1 MKLNAGVGKGA
12 LGELCPLAE
21 APGRPEQLV
30 EIRLDL
36 LCCAIQNTKERA
48 LLGYHGK
55 SSGYGVRSPRS
66 YLGSA
71 TYFTSLTLSF
81 LICEM
86 GMIITRT
93 SLDCFRETIGMEEF
107 EGRVFKQPMCL

>member
-21 APGRPEQLV
+21 APGRPEQV

-36 LCCAIQNTKERA
+36 LCCAIQDTKERA

-55 SSGYGVRSPRS
+55 VLDMESEALDSTWVLPLTSP
-66 YLGSA
+66 L
-71 TYFTSLTLSF
+71 
-81 LICEM
+81 
-86 GMIITRT
+86 
-93 SLDCFRETIGMEEF
+93 
-107 EGRVFKQPMCL
+107 